1 MNDTQKEIKKTEIDC
16 SRVHQKLDE
25 LNRLL
30 LGLNAFGSLELT
42 DYNVILDYLKG
53 SFNYTPVDNNEN
65 E

>member
-1 MNDTQKEIKKTEIDC
+1 MNNTQKDIKKTEIDC
-16 SRVHQKLDE
+16 TAVHKKLDD

-42 DYNVILDYLKG
+42 DYNVIMDYLKG
-53 SFNYTPVDNNEN
+53 AFNFTPIDDE

>member
-1 MNDTQKEIKKTEIDC
+1 MNDTQKKIKKLEIDC

-30 LGLNAFGSLELT
+30 LGLNAFGSLALT
-42 DYNVILDYLKG
+42 DYNIILDYLNG
-53 SFNYTPVDNNEN
+53 SFNYTPVDDDE